1 MLLIKGLTLFGFTTK
16 MSQIQTRSWTIQV
29 LKGFNMRIILA
40 LNTQDGFK
48 ERETIEALGLPFK
61 VCLGSYKGKLE
72 RSYMVEAKTFS
83 QQGRVYDLANKHHQ
97 ESVLTV
103 DRWGKAHLLYL
114 TAGGSRLEPVGDFGE
129 IDRDM
134 QGELDNWTLTED
146 GKLFTTLA

>member
-1 MLLIKGLTLFGFTTK
+1 MLLIEGLTLFGFTTEI
-16 MSQIQTRSWTIQV
+16 SQIQTRSWTIQV
-29 LKGFNMRIILA
+29 LKGFNMKIILA

-72 RSYMVEAKTFS
+72 RSYMVKAKTLS
-83 QQGRVYDLANKHHQ
+83 DNMRVFELAMQHGQ

-103 DRWGKAHLLYL
+103 DRYGNASLLYL
-114 TAGGSRLEPVGDFGE
+114 DGSKRIENVGNFGE

>member
-1 MLLIKGLTLFGFTTK
+1 MLLIEGLTLFGFTTEI
-16 MSQIQTRSWTIQV
+16 SQIQTRSWTIQV
-29 LKGFNMRIILA
+29 LKGFNMKIILA

-72 RSYMVEAKTFS
+72 RSYMVKAKTLS
-83 QQGRVYDLANKHHQ
+83 DNMRVFELAMQHGQ

-103 DRWGKAHLLYL
+103 DRYSNASLLYL
-114 TAGGSRLEPVGDFGE
+114 DGSKRIENVGNFGE